1 MSSPAIYRL
10 RRLMLE
16 QWIEQ
21 AIALLDQIDGDPDLE
36 DGDDDFTD
44 ERENPERM
52 MEGKDYEPASQFIR
66 RGSCLPPS
74 PWLQCLRAGKA
85 GTGRVQVLI
94 VRNGCCRSA
103 FACGSVSQSDYRLCV
118 PRNYRQEDAPGDTG
132 LYIERTSIRSRWCS
146 VASTAVK
153 ARRLLEQHGY
163 LIPVSRRN
171 GITVYRIENPH
182 HERVQMQIQELEE
195 CQREI
200 KTEKNVRNK
209 PQSSMANNA
218 HLDRTGVAE
227 NAHPENRQDGNNC
240 PPRMA
245 ESADQGGQKMPPITL
260 KEYLTGLPVKEGYEE
275 SDGSPVM
282 GDAKETVSE
291 TPNEPARTGS
301 DFPANKKNGYALAA
315 NGDDENTTFSAPA
328 SIQEADDF
336 LLALF
341 GSDLSR
347 LHERVLDGCR
357 KRLMNGLLT
366 PAFVRARIDALEKS
380 QPSLGGAS
388 HVR

>member
-1 MSSPAIYRL
+1 MSQPANSSAEVHAFP
-10 RRLMLE
+10 RRHGFNAF
-16 QWIEQ
+16 EQ
-21 AIALLDQIDGDPDLE
+21 AKQELAAFKFSLFETVAADPL
-36 DGDDDFTD
+36 
-44 ERENPERM
+44 
-52 MEGKDYEPASQFIR
+52 
-66 RGSCLPPS
+66 
-74 PWLQCLRAGKA
+74 LRAGQCLNLIIVYASLVTIDKKTLQA
-85 GTGRVQVLI
+85 TPAYASNGRVF
-94 VRNGCCRSA
+94 VRAGVRSHH
-103 FACGSVSQSDYRLCV
+103 
-118 PRNYRQEDAPGDTG
+118 
-132 LYIERTSIRSRWCS
+132 
-146 VASTAVK
+146 TAVK

-227 NAHPENRQDGNNC
+227 NAHPENRKDGNNC

-380 QPSLGGAS
+380 QPSLEGAS